1 MVYLKQYLSQ
11 TTEAKSILFGGEGL
25 IGSERKS
32 KSHSIIVEIMYLGIR
47 QMQV

>member
-25 IGSERKS
+25 IGREWES
-32 KSHSIIVEIMYLGIR
+32 KSYSVIVEIMYFGIR
-47 QMQV
+47 